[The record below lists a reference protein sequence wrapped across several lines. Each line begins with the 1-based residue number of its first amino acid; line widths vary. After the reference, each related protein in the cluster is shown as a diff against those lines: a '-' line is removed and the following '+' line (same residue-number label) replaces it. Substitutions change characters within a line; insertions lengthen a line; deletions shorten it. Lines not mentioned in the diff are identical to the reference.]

1 MVSRQ
6 SYRRN
11 EIRRWLIRKV
21 ITKYLILCTII
32 TILVSSTIT
41 CTAAYFLIED
51 TKKRLVELENTL
63 KPTPNIEL
71 EKTIEDLLGD
81 LK

>member
-1 MVSRQ
+1 MVNRQ
-6 SYRRN
+6 SHKRN

-32 TILVSSTIT
+32 TILVSSAIT

-51 TKKRLVELENTL
+51 TKQRLVELENTL